1 MDEIATIRE
10 DQETRPWET
19 FRRGEIEKIIKCNI
33 QSVEHKM
40 SEITG
45 HFCTTGYYLKRQQR
59 EEQWKETGAASFADY
74 VRDTY
79 GKSRGWATR
88 MIQINDKYSQGGD
101 DPRLDDKYKAFT
113 VSQLQEM
120 LYLPD
125 SEDVTPDMTVK
136 EIRALRQQ
144 DEPEQDPDQE
154 GCENGQKS
162 IENEQNIAESDTFP
176 DTLTPETVNT
186 DDEAREWAE
195 IERDVEAE
203 IAAEEA
209 QDDSMKREITRNEWV
224 RMYDE
229 MLRWLPEEITPQS
242 LKAAINNHGCVRDG
256 FYLNCRYYGVTIN
269 KSKWETWATAAR
281 QLNAIRKAKAM
292 QEAEEAAAAARPG
305 YIDLNAEWQAAAAD
319 DQGGQQEADA
329 DVCDVAKS
337 EGAAAADQDPDVAP
351 VEEAKDDGQEGS
363 RQQADDG
370 DVVANVIA
378 RNVGYAAWEVDMCAR
393 DARKHYDELII
404 LQDELIRKE
413 TNRIVPDTSRLI
425 PWTTIKEARMTA
437 DALEMLAATI
447 RIHDTMDEED

>member
-1 MDEIATIRE
+1 MTMTTNRRITLDEIATIRE

-19 FRRGEIEKIIKCNI
+19 FRRGEIEQIIKCNI

-59 EEQWKETGAASFADY
+59 EEQWRETGAASFADY

-136 EIRALRQQ
+136 EIRALRQ
-144 DEPEQDPDQE
+144 PAADPDPGE
-154 GCENGQKS
+154 GQ
-162 IENEQNIAESDTFP
+162 Q
-176 DTLTPETVNT
+176 TLTPETVNA
-186 DDEAREWAE
+186 DDEAMEWAE

-209 QDDSMKREITRNEWV
+209 QDDYMKREITRNEWV

-242 LKAAINNHGCVRDG
+242 LKAAINNHGCMRDG
-256 FYLNCRYYGVTIN
+256 FYLDCRYYGVTIN

-281 QLNAIRKAKAM
+281 NLNAIRTARKT

-305 YIDLNAEWQAAAAD
+305 YIDLNAEWQEAAAD
-319 DQGGQQEADA
+319 DQGGQQAPDQELAQESA
-329 DVCDVAKS
+329 EDVCDVAKS
-337 EGAAAADQDPDVAP
+337 EG
-351 VEEAKDDGQEGS
+351 GQQP
-363 RQQADDG
+363 RIRIPKRPRTMATLT
-370 DVVANVIA
+370 AIA
-378 RNVGYAAWEVDMCAR
+378 R
-393 DARKHYDELII
+393 
-404 LQDELIRKE
+404 
-413 TNRIVPDTSRLI
+413 
-425 PWTTIKEARMTA
+425 
-437 DALEMLAATI
+437 
-447 RIHDTMDEED
+447 